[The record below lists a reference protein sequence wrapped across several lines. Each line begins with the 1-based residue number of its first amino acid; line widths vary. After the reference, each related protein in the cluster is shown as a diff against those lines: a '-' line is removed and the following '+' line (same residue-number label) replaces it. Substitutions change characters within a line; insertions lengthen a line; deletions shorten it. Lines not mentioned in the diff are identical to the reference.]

1 MCYEFLYYFV
11 LNQAKNTLAL
21 TEKKYVKLF
30 TYHLNFPELKKQAL
44 MLLTVLIRN
53 NDAANV
59 MIKAASVR
67 SLIQH
72 LINEEEVLRS
82 LIVQFLKEL
91 AENDSGVKKDR

>member
-1 MCYEFLYYFV
+1 
-11 LNQAKNTLAL
+11 
-21 TEKKYVKLF
+21 
-30 TYHLNFPELKKQAL
+30 

-91 AENDSGVKKDR
+91 AENDFGVKKDR